1 MRGTLLNTGTV
12 AGGALLG
19 LAVGRFTPTAAQDTA
34 ISGLGLVTTGLAI
47 RMFLQSRNPLAVAG
61 AIALGGVIGLL
72 LGFDTGL
79 HRFADWS
86 KGAAGGGGRFSEAV
100 VTTTVL
106 FCVGPMTLLG
116 CLQDGL
122 EGRSELLSLKSTMDA
137 VAAFFFAA
145 ALGPGVLVTAI
156 VVLVY
161 QGALTL
167 MARRLRPLAQRED
180 LMAEISGAGGAILL
194 ATGLG
199 LLGIKTLPTANYLP
213 ALVLAPLFALGLGR
227 LELRKRSSP

>member
-1 MRGTLLNTGTV
+1 MRGTFLNTATV
-12 AGGALLG
+12 AAGALLG
-19 LAVGRFTPTAAQDTA
+19 LAVGRFTPPAAQETA
-34 ISGLGLVTTGLAI
+34 IAGLGLVTTGLAI

-61 AIALGGVIGLL
+61 AIALGGVLGML

-79 HRFADWS
+79 HRFADWAKATS
-86 KGAAGGGGRFSEAV
+86 GGGGRFSEAV

-122 EGRSELLSLKSTMDA
+122 EGRSELLSLKSTMDG

-145 ALGPGVLVTAI
+145 ALGPGVLVTAV
-156 VVLVY
+156 VVLVF

-167 MARRLRPLAQRED
+167 MARRLRRLAERED

-199 LLGIKTLPTANYLP
+199 LLGIKSLPTANYLP
-213 ALVLAPLFALGLGR
+213 ALLLAPLFALTLAK
-227 LELRKRSSP
+227 LESRKA